1 MRYAPS
7 HGGHLRRRPGP
18 DVLLLLFGAVVS
30 GCGIDASASTTP
42 SQVGSSVGAA
52 STATSAP
59 VSSPAP
65 TSTSEQTVRS
75 EVAWTEVPLDGTIVD
90 VVADRSGF
98 VAVGDGSSGTTSW
111 VSRDGVAWEERD
123 VPEKVVL
130 EVDDIPLPAA
140 MGQLVRLGD
149 TLYSFGGN
157 GFMDAYLGAG
167 WRWTDG
173 QQWEVIEST
182 SDFFGT
188 RVDAVAASDDALLA
202 SAIAFGGPMGHWT
215 TWRWTP
221 TTSWVRTPLS
231 STAEQVVSVTSVA
244 WGAGTFVAVGFSAP
258 FDADDAGASTNSIW
272 TSHDGMTWTS
282 VGVPDDDTTICA
294 LEATSAGGF
303 VAVGRTAGEV
313 VAWTSDDGSD
323 WLVADM
329 ERHQWDA
336 SHPQG
341 ACEIVP
347 IGEGV
352 LALIGDGPE
361 TTLTWMSRDGGEWT
375 AAEALEVGLRSAAAI
390 GDDAVVVGSRANSDE
405 GEQVVMRGH
414 LDE

>member
-1 MRYAPS
+1 
-7 HGGHLRRRPGP
+7 
-18 DVLLLLFGAVVS
+18 
-30 GCGIDASASTTP
+30 
-42 SQVGSSVGAA
+42 
-52 STATSAP
+52 
-59 VSSPAP
+59 
-65 TSTSEQTVRS
+65 
-75 EVAWTEVPLDGTIVD
+75 VPLDADDAIID
-90 VVADRSGF
+90 VLADRSGF
-98 VAVGDGSSGTTSW
+98 VAVGQGASGTASW
-111 VSRDGVAWEERD
+111 VSSDGIAWEERD

-173 QQWEVIEST
+173 QQWQVIEST

-188 RVDAVAASDDALLA
+188 RVGAVAASDDALLA
-202 SAIAFGGPMGHWT
+202 SAVAFGGPMGHWT

-221 TTSWVRTPLS
+221 TTSWVQTPLS
-231 STAEQVVSVTSVA
+231 STTEQVVSVTSLA
-244 WGAGTFVAVGFSAP
+244 WGAGTFVAAGFSAP

-272 TSHDGMTWTS
+272 TSRDGMTWTS
-282 VGVPDDDTTICA
+282 VGVPDDDATICA
-294 LEATSAGGF
+294 LEAISAGGF

-323 WLVADM
+323 WQVADM
-329 ERHQWDA
+329 EPHQWDA

-341 ACEIVP
+341 VCEIVP

-361 TTLTWMSRDGGEWT
+361 TTLTWMLSDGAEWT
-375 AAEALEVGLRSAAAI
+375 AAEALDVGLRSAAAV
-390 GDDAVVVGSRANSDE
+390 GDDVVVIGWRANSDE
-405 GEQVVMRGH
+405 GEQVVLRGH
-414 LDE
+414 RDE